1 MLQFLFL
8 FIIFL
13 IFFIILL
20 LVLPYHYALSFNY
33 QKKLNYSF
41 SLSVIFVKVIF
52 KGDKKN
58 HSIFLEIF
66 NLKKEFKMDDNNKV
80 TNFIEDKSKFIK
92 NKSKKAIKEKIKQKT
107 EAAKKEKP
115 HKSKKKS
122 KFKFDFSLI
131 NRENINHIF
140 KFILEMINIL
150 KMDYL
155 KLSFVFSFAD
165 PYYNGIFLAY
175 YYTFK
180 ELFDYPDIKAKI
192 NWQEVVFEAEG
203 STGGKIIPLK
213 IIWQLLKF
221 IFSIKS
227 LKIFWQLYQSN
238 SKKG

>member
-8 FIIFL
+8 FLIFL

-20 LVLPYHYALSFNY
+20 LALPYHYDLSFNL
-33 QKKLNYSF
+33 QDKLNYSF
-41 SLSVIFVKVIF
+41 SFSVIFLKLFFEGDIKKQSLFFKIF
-52 KGDKKN
+52 
-58 HSIFLEIF
+58 SY
-66 NLKKEFKMDDNNKV
+66 KKEIKLEDNKI
-80 TNFIEDKSKFIK
+80 TSFIE
-92 NKSKKAIKEKIKQKT
+92 NKSKKLIKEKIIQKT
-107 EAAKKEKP
+107 AEKKENQG
-115 HKSKKKS
+115 KSKKKY
-122 KFKFDFSLI
+122 KFDFSLI
-131 NRENINHIF
+131 NRENLNHIF
-140 KFILEMINIL
+140 RFIIEMIRIL

-155 KLSFVFSFAD
+155 KLSLVFSFDD

-175 YYTFK
+175 YYTLK
-180 ELFDYPDIKAKI
+180 ELFDYPDLKAEI
-192 NWQEVVFEAEG
+192 NWQEVVFEAKG